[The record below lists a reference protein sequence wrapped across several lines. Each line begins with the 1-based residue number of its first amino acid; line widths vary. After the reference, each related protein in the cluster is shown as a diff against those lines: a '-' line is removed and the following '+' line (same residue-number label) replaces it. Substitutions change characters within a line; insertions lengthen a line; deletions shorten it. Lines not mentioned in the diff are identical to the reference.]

1 MGITGKQVKDD
12 SLTGADIDES
22 TLVMG
27 LNDVLSDGASSTI
40 TMNTGSI
47 LPSSSETYTL
57 GSSSLVW
64 LSSYIKNLVVS
75 NQLTLSSSTA
85 SQELIRFQKNDT
97 DTRYMVFESEGIDKF
112 EMSLNSFENF
122 TFTTTD
128 TTDDILFRLN
138 GHTAIYM
145 DGYPKEVRLWDTYN
159 DAYNTKIN
167 STLSVAGEVE
177 LKRLVNRSSSLLS
190 SASGTTAHNTSNASV
205 FFHESLGGDFVAD
218 FTNVNISAGS
228 LSELSLIL
236 EQGSSARMCT
246 GVKINGS
253 GQTVLWE
260 GGSQPSGTANGFDL
274 ITFRIVYDGTN
285 YLVLGRSESYS

>member
-274 ITFRIVYDGTN
+274 ITFKIVYDGTN

>member
-22 TLVMG
+22 TLVIS
-27 LNDVLSDGASSTI
+27 LNDVLSNGASSTI

-47 LPSSSETYTL
+47 VPSANETYGLGSPSSH
-57 GSSSLVW
+57 W
-64 LSSYIKNLVVS
+64 LSSYVKNLIVS

-85 SQELIRFQKNDT
+85 GQELIRLQKNDS
-97 DTRYMVFESEGIDKF
+97 DTRYMVFESEGVDKF
-112 EMSLNSFENF
+112 EMYLNNFENF
-122 TFTTTD
+122 VFTTTD
-128 TTDDILFRLN
+128 TTDDIVFRLN
-138 GHTAIYM
+138 GHSAIYM
-145 DGYPKEVRLWDTYN
+145 DGYPKEVRVWDVYN

-167 STLSVAGEVE
+167 STVSIAGEVE
-177 LKRLVNRSSSLLS
+177 LNRLTNRSSSLLS
-190 SASGTTAHNTSNASV
+190 NASGTTTHNTADGSV
-205 FFHESLGGDFVAD
+205 FFHESLGGDFNAD
-218 FTNVNISAGS
+218 FTNVNIAAGS
-228 LSELSLIL
+228 LSELTLIL

-274 ITFRIVYDGTN
+274 ITFKIVYDGTN
-285 YLVLGRSESYS
+285 YLVLGKSESYS

>member
-22 TLVMG
+22 TLVIG

-47 LPSSSETYTL
+47 LPGSSETYTL
-57 GSSSLVW
+57 GNSSSVW
-64 LSSYIKNLVVS
+64 LSSYIKNLIVS

-85 SQELIRFQKNDT
+85 SQELIRLQKNDS
-97 DTRYMVFESEGIDKF
+97 DTRYMVFESEGVDKF

-167 STLSVAGEVE
+167 STLSIAGEVE
-177 LKRLVNRSSSLLS
+177 LSRLVNRSSSLLS
-190 SASGTTAHNTSNASV
+190 NASGTTAHNTSNGSV

-228 LSELSLIL
+228 LSELTLVL
-236 EQGSSARMCT
+236 EQASSARMCT

-253 GQTVLWE
+253 AQTVLWE
-260 GGSQPSGTANGFDL
+260 GGSQPNGTSNGFDL
-274 ITFRIVYDGTN
+274 ITFKVVNDGTN